1 MHRSAMPQSNQYLYD
16 SNMQTL
22 TSIVSSNG
30 LFGESTHLPDVMHC
44 ETIAAR
50 SVLHDW
56 ELAPHRHARLHQILW
71 LQLGGGTAH
80 LDGRVIPIPPM
91 ALVNVPPGDVH
102 AFTFE
107 PGTQGFVVT
116 LADEM
121 LDQILAGAG
130 DVRRILARSF
140 ISAAAESVGALMQQI
155 WTEFSGLADA
165 RALVLRGLCAS
176 LLGLTARGANPSEQ
190 SASPIDKSELL
201 PRFEALIE
209 ANFLKHW
216 GVADYARALSVS
228 PTHLSRVVRAATGEP
243 ASSQIDARLL
253 REARRN
259 LAYTN
264 LRIATIAYDLGYAD
278 PAHFSRVFSRATGV
292 SPRVFRSQLS
302 KAPGAETAKTGALA

>member
-1 MHRSAMPQSNQYLYD
+1 MPQSNQYLYD
-16 SNMQTL
+16 SNMQL
-22 TSIVSSNG
+22 QTSIVISNG

-50 SVLHDW
+50 SALHDW
-56 ELAPHRHARLHQILW
+56 ELAPHRHARLHQILL
-71 LQLGGGTAH
+71 LQSGGGTAH
-80 LDGRVIPIPPM
+80 IDGRIMPISPM
-91 ALVNVPPGDVH
+91 TLVNVPPGDVH
-102 AFTFE
+102 AFRFE

-121 LDQILAGAG
+121 LEQILTGAG
-130 DVRRILARSF
+130 DVRRILGRSF
-140 ISAAAESVGALMQQI
+140 ISAAEEAVGNLMQTI
-155 WTEFSGLADA
+155 WAEFSGLADA

-176 LLGLTARGANPSEQ
+176 LLGLTARGASPSKQ
-190 SASPIDKSELL
+190 GRSPTDKSQLL
-201 PRFEALIE
+201 HRFEALVE

-228 PTHLSRVVRAATGEP
+228 PTHLSRVVRAITGEP
-243 ASSQIDARLL
+243 ASNQIDARLL

-278 PAHFSRVFSRATGV
+278 PAHFSRVFTRATGV
-292 SPRVFRSQLS
+292 SPRVFRGQLS
-302 KAPGAETAKTGALA
+302 QAPDAKSRKS

>member
-1 MHRSAMPQSNQYLYD
+1 
-16 SNMQTL
+16 MQRH
-22 TSIVSSNG
+22 TSILISNG

-56 ELAPHRHARLHQILW
+56 ELAPHRHARLHQILL
-71 LQLGGGTAH
+71 LQAGSGTAR
-80 LDGRVIPIPPM
+80 LDDRVVPIGPM
-91 ALVNVPPGDVH
+91 TLVNVPPGNVH

-121 LDQILAGAG
+121 LDQILDGAG
-130 DVRRILARSF
+130 NVRRVLGRSF
-140 ISAAAESVGALMQQI
+140 ITIAGQLVIALMPQI

-176 LLGLTARGANPSEQ
+176 LLGLTARGVDASDQ
-190 SASPIDKSELL
+190 SYSQIDKSELL

-209 ANFLKHW
+209 DNFLKHW

-228 PTHLSRVVRAATGEP
+228 PTHLSRVVRAATGQP
-243 ASSQIDARLL
+243 ASSKIDARLL

-259 LAYTN
+259 LIYTN

-278 PAHFSRVFSRATGV
+278 PAHFSRVFSRSTGV
-292 SPRVFRSQLS
+292 SPRVFRNQLLNS
-302 KAPGAETAKTGALA
+302 PGANARKP